1 MKLNSLTP
9 NVMVGDVNATIEWFK
24 KNLGFELVMSVPE
37 EGNYEW
43 AMISRD
49 GVSLMLQTR
58 ESIASEQPEFA
69 GSAIGASMSFFVKV
83 QGLDKI
89 YQHIK
94 DAEAIIKTPY
104 KTFYGMTEFMLR
116 DCNGYYFTF
125 AEEDS
130 SSS

>member
-9 NVMVGDVNATIEWFK
+9 NVMVGDVNATIEWFNR
-24 KNLGFELVMSVPE
+24 NLGFQLVMSVPE
-37 EGNYEW
+37 EGKYEW

-49 GVSLMLQTR
+49 GVNLMLQTR

-69 GSAIGASMSFFVKV
+69 GIAIGASMSFFVKV
-83 QGLDKI
+83 DGLQQI
-89 YQHIK
+89 YEHIK

-104 KTFYGMTEFMLR
+104 KTFYGMKEFLIR